1 MGIRCVKISGNIF
14 LKKIVYP
21 EMQNYDFGEFTEQLD
36 LAEEYYRE
44 RYQ

>member
-1 MGIRCVKISGNIF
+1 MSKYQGILEYF

-21 EMQNYDFGEFTEQLD
+21 EMQNYDFVEFTEQLD